1 MSSPPGFSGVRVL
14 IDQSLVFCVVV
25 CRSLFILLSLSFWPP
40 LYCMSFD
47 LRPLVSSF
55 RIFYVVTPKIYT
67 DPVLGHISMKVL
79 TQASLLYSY
88 IYILLR
94 QNIYTDTLYGHIKN
108 EVLVKGELLLYIN
121 ALGLV

>member
-25 CRSLFILLSLSFWPP
+25 CRSLFILLSLLAAIV
-40 LYCMSFD
+40 LYV
-47 LRPLVSSF
+47 LRFTAFGIFISYL
-55 RIFYVVTPKIYT
+55 FYVVTPKIYT
-67 DPVLGHISMKVL
+67 DPVLGHISIKVL

-88 IYILLR
+88 IYILSR
-94 QNIYTDTLYGHIKN
+94 QNIYTDSLYGHIKN

-121 ALGLV
+121 ALGLI

>member
-1 MSSPPGFSGVRVL
+1 
-14 IDQSLVFCVVV
+14 
-25 CRSLFILLSLSFWPP
+25 
-40 LYCMSFD
+40 MSFD

-88 IYILLR
+88 IYILSR
-94 QNIYTDTLYGHIKN
+94 QHIYTDTLYGHIKN